1 MSADVRYVIAFL
13 FGNSNGGQSVSQAAP
28 KVKNAVDQVFAVS
41 IGDGAIDDMKI
52 IASDRST
59 QINIPDIELLGEFI
73 RLVFKWDFES
83 LTSYNLSLNVADLF
97 ENLYKGLCFNTWW
110 M

>member
-1 MSADVRYVIAFL
+1 MEKVFAEDFSKMSADVRYVIAFL

-73 RLVFKWDFES
+73 RLVFK
-83 LTSYNLSLNVADLF
+83 
-97 ENLYKGLCFNTWW
+97 
-110 M
+110 